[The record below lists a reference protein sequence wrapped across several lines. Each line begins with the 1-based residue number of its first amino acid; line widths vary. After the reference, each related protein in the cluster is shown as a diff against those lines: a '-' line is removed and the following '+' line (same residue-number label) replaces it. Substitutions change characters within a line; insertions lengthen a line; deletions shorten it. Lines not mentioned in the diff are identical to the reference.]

1 MANIDYSR
9 LFEGRFTATLS
20 HVDRSLPERIY
31 RRLSPSAFTELRLN
45 ELVDQY
51 CTTHNPGPGRLRI
64 LDLGCGGGNEYLA
77 RFGRVTGVD
86 VSRESVGNAK
96 KIYDDA
102 LFMDVT
108 KSISFQDNHFD
119 IIYSSEVIG
128 HIHADDKDTIYRECK
143 RVLKDGGIFIGS
155 IETFGENWITRK
167 LKKYGLY
174 EEIWINS
181 WGHIGLERYEK
192 TIERLRSYFSLKIHE
207 PASTFVP
214 SGDVVHELRAFGG
227 IFKLFRKLAVRRVYN
242 LLVFPLYRFSIR
254 ERFADQANNLVFV
267 CVNRKNS

>member
-64 LDLGCGGGNEYLA
+64 LDLGCGGGKECMA
-77 RFGRVTGVD
+77 RFGRLTGVD

-128 HIHADDKDTIYRECK
+128 HIHAGDKGANYRECK
-143 RVLKDGGIFIGS
+143 RVLKHGGILILS
-155 IETFGENWITRK
+155 LETFGKNWITKK

-174 EEIWINS
+174 EDVRINS
-181 WGHIGLERYEK
+181 SGNVDPKKRQK
-192 TIERLRSYFSLKIHE
+192 TINRLKFDFSLKIRE

-214 SGDVVHELRAFGG
+214 SRNVDQHIRDLVG
-227 IFKLFRKLAVRRVYN
+227 IFKMLKTVVVRRAYN
-242 LLVFPLYRFSIR
+242 LLGSLIFRFSIHKW
-254 ERFADQANNLVFV
+254 FAGQTNNLVFV
-267 CVNRKNS
+267 CVNGKNS